1 MTSTIVR
8 DTGPP
13 PRIAASPVRLSFEHG
28 SGQRGSVDGTWWPH
42 SSDAAAE
49 LPALIEAV
57 DERLDRVTLRVGLH
71 VDAWNDIPH
80 RFPARGRQVR
90 VGWFRSTDPRLIT
103 LIAAAAEPV
112 VLMVVRPPADRPARS
127 LAFLDANPLGGA
139 DPFAP
144 TVIRLSGEIGVLTA
158 HKLRERLLDS
168 LRFSTSLL
176 ILDLSDVSLVDASG
190 LAVIVGIQRR
200 AKAMGITLALS
211 APCPYVS
218 KLLRATGL
226 DRRLPL
232 MA

>member
-1 MTSTIVR
+1 M
-8 DTGPP
+8 
-13 PRIAASPVRLSFEHG
+13 
-28 SGQRGSVDGTWWPH
+28 DGTWWPH
-42 SSDAAAE
+42 SIDASAE

-71 VDAWNDIPH
+71 VDAWDDIPH

-103 LIAAAAEPV
+103 LIAAAAKPV
-112 VLMVVRPPADRPARS
+112 VLTVVRPPADRPAPS
-127 LAFLDANPLGGA
+127 LAFLDTDPLGGA

-144 TVIRLSGEIGVLTA
+144 TVIRLTGEIGVLTA
-158 HKLRERLLDS
+158 HTLRERLLES

-176 ILDLSDVSLVDASG
+176 VLDLSDVSLVDASG

-200 AKAMGITLALS
+200 AKSMGITLALS

-218 KLLRATGL
+218 KLLRITGL

-232 MA
+232 VA